1 MERKQNRKI
10 AALIAGALFAVSG
23 LTGVANAT
31 RIGCGNSF
39 TAYGAAAEEAAT
51 LQDKNLAIANSTSFD
66 GVRVSITGQV
76 ESDAAAEAYARRT
89 VLYAGIGEGDR
100 DLSEAEQAAILASA
114 DHILRKCTHF
124 CVYAALGALLL
135 LDSLCFAAKPPV
147 HILRALFAAALYA
160 ASDEIH
166 QSFVPGRGPAV
177 TDVLLD
183 SAGALC
189 GILFIWLLVQAVLRR
204 RGK

>member
-1 MERKQNRKI
+1 MQKVRIFHARWLF
-10 AALIAGALFAVSG
+10 ALFLALTVLLAGAIFYMSSEPAVESG
-23 LTGVANAT
+23 A
-31 RIGCGNSF
+31 R
-39 TAYGAAAEEAAT
+39 
-51 LQDKNLAIANSTSFD
+51 STSIAD
-66 GVRVSITGQV
+66 GIAKLFYPGF
-76 ESDAAAEAYARRT
+76 
-89 VLYAGIGEGDR
+89 G

-135 LDSLCFAAKPPV
+135 LDSLCFAAKPPVHTKPPV

-189 GILFIWLLVQAVLRR
+189 GILFVWLLVWAVLRR
-204 RGK
+204 RQK

>member
-1 MERKQNRKI
+1 MQKVRIFHARGI
-10 AALIAGALFAVSG
+10 FALFLALTVLLAGAIFYMSSEPAVESG
-23 LTGVANAT
+23 A
-31 RIGCGNSF
+31 R
-39 TAYGAAAEEAAT
+39 
-51 LQDKNLAIANSTSFD
+51 STSIAD
-66 GVRVSITGQV
+66 GIVKLFNPGF
-76 ESDAAAEAYARRT
+76 
-89 VLYAGIGEGDR
+89 G

-189 GILFIWLLVQAVLRR
+189 GILFIWPLVRAVLRR

>member
-1 MERKQNRKI
+1 MQKVRIFHARGI
-10 AALIAGALFAVSG
+10 FALFLALTVLLAGAIFYMSG
-23 LTGVANAT
+23 EPAT
-31 RIGCGNSF
+31 ES
-39 TAYGAAAEEAAT
+39 GAR
-51 LQDKNLAIANSTSFD
+51 STSL
-66 GVRVSITGQV
+66 
-76 ESDAAAEAYARRT
+76 A
-89 VLYAGIGEGDR
+89 AGIVQLFHPGFGD
-100 DLSEAEQAAILASA
+100 LPETEQAAILASA
-114 DHILRKCTHF
+114 DHILRKCAHF

-189 GILFIWLLVQAVLRR
+189 GILFVWLLVWAVLRR

>member
-1 MERKQNRKI
+1 MQKVRVFHARGI
-10 AALIAGALFAVSG
+10 FALFLALTVLLAGAIFYMSSEPAVESG
-23 LTGVANAT
+23 A
-31 RIGCGNSF
+31 R
-39 TAYGAAAEEAAT
+39 
-51 LQDKNLAIANSTSFD
+51 STSIAD
-66 GVRVSITGQV
+66 GIAKLFYPGF
-76 ESDAAAEAYARRT
+76 
-89 VLYAGIGEGDR
+89 G

-135 LDSLCFAAKPPV
+135 LDSLCFTTTPPV
-147 HILRALFAAALYA
+147 HILRALLAAALYA